1 MFKKI
6 SAIQQSEHSECG
18 LACVVMILNFY
29 GINTTLGKLRD
40 IYGVPK
46 GGNTLTHLKKIL
58 QDYGVETMAIRVL
71 SKESLIELTEP
82 SICFWDESHFVVLE
96 KYSQKNVIV
105 YDPAIGKTEMSPKE
119 FDSHFTNIALIVTE
133 TNVKEQKKK
142 KNTTKEILLNIIKE
156 RKIQVSIF
164 IFVTLVIQL
173 MNVVVPQMTQRLIDN
188 SNQVKSNFFQILFV
202 VVILFFV
209 FYVLQV
215 VRGLQLNTLQRFFD
229 LRLMD
234 GFMKK
239 ILSLPLQFFVNR
251 STGDLIFR
259 ANLGTLIQQ
268 VLSQRM
274 LVVIVDFFF
283 IFVYLILMASYS
295 LELTGVSVLVAIIIG
310 IISIINSKKFQ
321 ALTDKE
327 LISQSLVQRILVEM
341 FEGIET
347 LKMNNA
353 TQSFFELWKENF
365 TKQVDLR
372 TEKNK
377 YYALYGNIPTSI
389 QFVLPI
395 FLLLLG
401 IVQIDNGNLSLGEM
415 VSFLALSSAFL
426 TPIMTISSA
435 YTDLLTLRTYF
446 DRIGEIYEVSVPK
459 RKQQNKLRSIKTFQS
474 IELKKVSFKYS
485 YFEEN
490 ILSNINLQIKSGEKL
505 AIVGRSGSGKS
516 TLLNL
521 MSGVYQPNKG
531 NIYLNKIN
539 YLNIHEKSLNKKI
552 SVVNQSPTIF
562 NNSLYENIVLNNKK
576 ISQATINKAIRDS
589 RVDEI
594 IRDLPLG
601 LQTQLSEN
609 GMNLSGGQKQRIAIA
624 RALVTKPDILFMDEP
639 TSSLDN
645 ISENYIMKRIKE
657 HKFACVI
664 VAHRLNTIRHFD
676 RIIVMDKGRVVEEG
690 SHKKLM
696 KERGVYYRIYSETNE
711 K

>member
-1 MFKKI
+1 MRKKVSI
-6 SAIQQSEHSECG
+6 IQQSEHSECG
-18 LACVVMILNFY
+18 LACVVMLLNYY
-29 GINTTLGKLRD
+29 GINTSLSKLRD
-40 IYGVPK
+40 KYGVPK
-46 GGNTLTHLKKIL
+46 GGNTLTHLKHIL
-58 QDYGVETMAIRVL
+58 DEYGIDTMAIRVL
-71 SKESLIELTEP
+71 SKESLLELTEP
-82 SICFWDESHFVVLE
+82 CICYWENSHFVVME
-96 KYSQKNVIV
+96 KYNDKKILIC
-105 YDPAIGKTEMSPKE
+105 DPATGRVSMTPKE
-119 FDSHFTNIALIVTE
+119 FDSHFSDISLIITKTE
-133 TNVKEQKKK
+133 VKEKRKK
-142 KNTTKEILLNIIKE
+142 KNATIGVLANILKE
-156 RKIQVSIF
+156 RKLQVIF
-164 IFVTLVIQL
+164 FILLTLVLQL
-173 MNVVVPQMTQRLIDN
+173 LNVIIPQMTQRLIDN
-188 SNQVKSNFFQILFV
+188 SPQVKSNFYQILFM
-202 VVILFFV
+202 VVILFIG
-209 FYVLQV
+209 FYILQV

-295 LELTGVSVLVAIIIG
+295 LELTAVSVLVAILIG

-321 ALTDKE
+321 TLTDKE
-327 LISQSLVQRILVEM
+327 LVSQSMVQRILVEM

-353 TQSFFELWKENF
+353 TESFFRLWKENF

-377 YYALYGNIPTSI
+377 YYALYGNIPIAI

-401 IVQIDNGNLSLGEM
+401 IVQIDNGALSLGEM

-446 DRIGEIYEVSVPK
+446 DRIGEIYEITVPK
-459 RKQQNKLRSIKTFQS
+459 KKKNNQLKVIKKFDS
-474 IELKKVSFKYS
+474 IEMRNVSFKYS
-485 YFEEN
+485 YFENE
-490 ILSNINLQIKSGEKL
+490 ILSKIYLKIVNGEKV

-521 MSGVYQPNKG
+521 LSGMYQPNKG
-531 NIYLNKIN
+531 NIYLNRIKFS
-539 YLNIHEKSLNKKI
+539 NISEKSLNKKI

-562 NNSLYENIVLNNKK
+562 NNSLLENIILNNKN
-576 ISQATINKAIRDS
+576 ISQSIINKAIRDS
-589 RVDEI
+589 KVDEI
-594 IRDLPLG
+594 IKNLPLG

-624 RALVTKPDILFMDEP
+624 RALVTQPDILLMDEP

-657 HKFACVI
+657 HRFACVI

-676 RIIVMDKGRVVEEG
+676 RILVMDDGKIIEEG
-690 SHKKLM
+690 SHESLIRN
-696 KERGVYYRIYSETNE
+696 RGLYRRIYSETSQ